1 MSSNH
6 QNSNYQS
13 NINSPRHSDQP
24 HAQPKSIWRR
34 IDDVIFIAPKL
45 LYITMSFAFYAFY
58 LLRANF
64 STKYLELSKSQFGDL
79 SAMMAAVGFLSMAP
93 WGKVA
98 DATGRHRLV
107 LAFSTF
113 GMAASF
119 MLFLIRFDSPVATFW
134 SAALIL
140 ALYSFFSCALQPLT
154 DYHALKM
161 LERQPGLSRDLYGR
175 QRVWGTIAY
184 GAISFIM
191 GSLTKSFGPVAL
203 FYVVPITS
211 ALFVITIFAVTYP
224 DSPIPLRQA
233 FSRQKVNESALDNS
247 ASTTQLLDGDVKKVV
262 ESPNKSDVSLVKKGE
277 PIDVIL
283 DPGDIVHFHGEPPRR
298 DTRKPLVQLLT
309 NPDYVFLL
317 VFVFLSGTARAVMTS
332 FAAMYWNE
340 DMDLTT
346 RQIGVAAN
354 FGILMEIG
362 LFFAAPFLL
371 GFFGIYWMLIF
382 SQTAM
387 VLRCWV
393 YAFLPAKPSMFWV
406 VYLTELLKGVAFG
419 FGQTAGVKICGDV
432 APPGLEATAQALY
445 TSFYSQLPAVIAAAA
460 GGRLYQHFGGK
471 VLFYTTAIL
480 STVALGLFLLKY
492 TLDGRLCGS
501 RRHVRPSRNPE
512 N

>member
-1 MSSNH
+1 
-6 QNSNYQS
+6 
-13 NINSPRHSDQP
+13 
-24 HAQPKSIWRR
+24 
-34 IDDVIFIAPKL
+34 
-45 LYITMSFAFYAFY
+45 
-58 LLRANF
+58 
-64 STKYLELSKSQFGDL
+64 
-79 SAMMAAVGFLSMAP
+79 
-93 WGKVA
+93 
-98 DATGRHRLV
+98 
-107 LAFSTF
+107 
-113 GMAASF
+113 
-119 MLFLIRFDSPVATFW
+119 
-134 SAALIL
+134 
-140 ALYSFFSCALQPLT
+140 
-154 DYHALKM
+154 
-161 LERQPGLSRDLYGR
+161 
-175 QRVWGTIAY
+175 
-184 GAISFIM
+184 M

-203 FYVVPITS
+203 FYVVPATS
-211 ALFVITIFAVTYP
+211 ALFIITIFAVTYP
-224 DSPIPLRQA
+224 DHPIPLRQA
-233 FSRQKVNESALDNS
+233 FSRQKLDEATALDGS
-247 ASTTQLLDGDVKKVV
+247 ASTTQLLDGGDVKGEVMKIV

-277 PIDVIL
+277 PIDVVL
-283 DPGDIVHFHGEPPRR
+283 DPGDIVHFHGEPPGR
-298 DTRKPLVQLLT
+298 DTRKPLAQLLT

-371 GFFGIYWMLIF
+371 DFFGIYWMLIF

-480 STVALGLFLLKY
+480 STVALALFLLKY

-501 RRHVRPSRNPE
+501 RRHVRSSRNPE